1 MSPSKPTLKEQFTF
15 FLSKEVTQDYLCRFG
30 CWVVFVAQNL
40 IFIGARPFNPTD
52 SPVFL
57 FLVAELV
64 FILAMTKIREA
75 PLIRDLLDLSAY
87 SIFYVIAIQIT
98 EKFFDVTYYYWLTKN
113 HGNFILT
120 ATVLYLSRVFFRKFI
135 LFSKKDNGFFP
146 LGPFGFSH
154 EKWNFGFLKR
164 EPVRATAFY
173 LCVGGIFATCVMTPK
188 VIPFAHKADAELV
201 FFGLTTI
208 ALFVKFFIP
217 FMQEAGTVADEA
229 TDAKTRVVQLLFEKE
244 CITQELNRLGECSEK
259 YSAET
264 QEMYKMLLD
273 SDPEV
278 RPLLFHLIRTQYEKD
293 QRERAQ
299 ALEREQALASKA
311 FKLRLVHP
319 RDDSE

>member
-1 MSPSKPTLKEQFTF
+1 MSPSKQTAKQPLIF
-15 FLSKEVTQDYLCRFG
+15 FLNSAVTQDYLCRFG
-30 CWVVFVAQNL
+30 CWVVFVAQCS
-40 IFIGARPFNPTD
+40 IFLGGRAFNPTD
-52 SPVFL
+52 SPS
-57 FLVAELV
+57 FLVLVTELI
-64 FILAMTKIREA
+64 FILAMTKIATA
-75 PLIRDLLDLSAY
+75 PLIRDLLDLSFY
-87 SIFYVIAIQIT
+87 TIFYTISIQIT
-98 EKFFDVTYYYWLTKN
+98 DHFFDITYYYWLTEN
-113 HGNFILT
+113 HGNFALTTTIL
-120 ATVLYLSRVFFRKFI
+120 YISRVFFRKFI
-135 LFSKKDNGFFP
+135 LFSQKDNGFFP

-201 FFGLTTI
+201 FYGLTTI

-229 TDAKTRVVQLLFEKE
+229 TDAKTRVVQLLYEKE

-278 RPLLFHLIRTQYEKD
+278 RPLIFHLIRTQYEKD

-299 ALEREQALASKA
+299 AREREQALASKA

-319 RDDSE
+319 RADSE